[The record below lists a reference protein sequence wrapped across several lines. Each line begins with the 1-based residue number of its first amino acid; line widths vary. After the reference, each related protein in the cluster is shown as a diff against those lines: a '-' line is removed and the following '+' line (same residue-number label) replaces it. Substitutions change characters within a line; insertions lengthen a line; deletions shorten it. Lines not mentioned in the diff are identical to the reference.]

1 MKRKALFL
9 GKLLVSLLIAGSFGI
24 GYYGLHTYALPMSHD
39 NLRQARISAVADQTE
54 VLLNGAAKAYE
65 EGRVDE
71 AAKVLELNLEL
82 LVDKTGRYE
91 ASNSWKLE
99 RIYFLLGKCYH
110 RMEVFDKARSNYEDT
125 LRLNP
130 AHLAA
135 KYNLEMLNA
144 QGGGGEGGNSPD
156 PAKGQIQ
163 PKI

>member
-1 MKRKALFL
+1 MKRKAKFL
-9 GKLLVSLLIAGSFGI
+9 GKLLVSLLIAGSFAV
-24 GYYGLHTYALPMSHD
+24 GYYGLQAYVVPMSQD

-82 LVDKTGRYE
+82 LVDKTGRYQ
-91 ASNSWKLE
+91 ASNRWKLE

-110 RMEVFDKARSNYEDT
+110 RLEAFDKARRNYEDT

-130 AHLAA
+130 AHLPA
-135 KYNLEMLNA
+135 KYNLEMIDA
-144 QGGGGEGGNSPD
+144 QGGGEGGNSPD